1 VPRSQYVGVT
11 HLHRL
16 SPSKLRQREY
26 ERPDCWE
33 RQIEG
38 LYERA
43 LAAGTDLLAPYM
55 ATDAARAVLGSIAI
69 DLFVR
74 GVRVV
79 GPPSAP
85 PQRDA
90 KLEGIPKSAS

>member
-1 VPRSQYVGVT
+1 VT

-16 SPSKLRQREY
+16 SPSNLRQREY

-43 LAAGTDLLAPYM
+43 VASGTDLLAPYM
-55 ATDAARAVLGSIAI
+55 TTDAARAVLGSIAV
-69 DLFVR
+69 DLFFQD
-74 GVRVV
+74 VRVV

-90 KLEGIPKSAS
+90 TQERIPKSAS

>member
-1 VPRSQYVGVT
+1 MSD
-11 HLHRL
+11 LHRL

-38 LYERA
+38 LYERTVA
-43 LAAGTDLLAPYM
+43 SGTNLLAPYM
-55 ATDAARAVLGSIAI
+55 TTDAARAVLGSIAV
-69 DLFVR
+69 DLFFQD
-74 GVRVV
+74 VRVV
-79 GPPSAP
+79 APPSAP

-90 KLEGIPKSAS
+90 TLEGIPKSAS

>member
-1 VPRSQYVGVT
+1 M
-11 HLHRL
+11 
-16 SPSKLRQREY
+16 LRQREY

-43 LAAGTDLLAPYM
+43 LASGTNLLAPYM
-55 ATDAARAVLGSIAI
+55 TTDAARAVLGSIAV
-69 DLFVR
+69 DLFFQD
-74 GVRVV
+74 VRVV

-90 KLEGIPKSAS
+90 TLEQIPKGAS

>member
-1 VPRSQYVGVT
+1 M
-11 HLHRL
+11 
-16 SPSKLRQREY
+16 LRQREY

-43 LAAGTDLLAPYM
+43 LASGTNLLAPYM
-55 ATDAARAVLGSIAI
+55 TTDAARAVLGSIAV
-69 DLFVR
+69 DLFFQD
-74 GVRVV
+74 VRVV

-90 KLEGIPKSAS
+90 TQDQIPKSAS

>member
-1 VPRSQYVGVT
+1 MT

-43 LAAGTDLLAPYM
+43 VASGTDLLAPYM
-55 ATDAARAVLGSIAI
+55 TTDAARAVLGSIAV
-69 DLFVR
+69 DLFFQD
-74 GVRVV
+74 VRVV

-85 PQRDA
+85 PQGDTT
-90 KLEGIPKSAS
+90 LERIPKNAS

>member
-1 VPRSQYVGVT
+1 VT

-43 LAAGTDLLAPYM
+43 LASGTDLLAPYM
-55 ATDAARAVLGSIAI
+55 NTDAARAVLGSIAV
-69 DLFVR
+69 DLFFQD
-74 GVRVV
+74 VRVV
-79 GPPSAP
+79 APPSASRQQDATP
-85 PQRDA
+85 EGMPQ
-90 KLEGIPKSAS
+90 SAS

>member
-1 VPRSQYVGVT
+1 MT

-43 LAAGTDLLAPYM
+43 LASGTNLLAPYM
-55 ATDAARAVLGSIAI
+55 TTDAARAVLGSIAV
-69 DLFVR
+69 DLFFQD
-74 GVRVV
+74 VRVV

-85 PQRDA
+85 PQPDA
-90 KLEGIPKSAS
+90 TQDQIPKSAS